1 MIDHQT
7 YFSQLLMPVFPIE
20 ILSRVPSSSWP
31 TWRGAATQCRSVQAD
46 FFPFPWG
53 SPWISPWIF
62 TDEHEIFQLDILH
75 LHWWF
80 IHWMFIG
87 WFTIPWR
94 MVYHPLEDGLRKI
107 GWFTV
112 IIDEPLNWM
121 VYTTFLSLVP
131 PSAWRRCGAFRGS
144 RPLFEQSLE
153 VGSNKNIKKH
163 IGSTTRN

>member
-7 YFSQLLMPVFPIE
+7 YFSQLLMPVFSHWDSEPRSQFFLAYMARSSNTVPFGPGGFFPLPMGISMD
-20 ILSRVPSSSWP
+20 LSMDLHRWTWDFSIGHPPSSLMVYP
-31 TWRGAATQCRSVQAD
+31 
-46 FFPFPWG
+46 
-53 SPWISPWIF
+53 
-62 TDEHEIFQLDILH
+62 LDV
-75 LHWWF
+75 HW
-80 IHWMFIG
+80 
-87 WFTIPWR
+87 

-121 VYTTFLSLVP
+121 VYSTFLSLVP

-144 RPLFEQSLE
+144 KPLFEQSLE